1 MPVLILDPYLEQ
13 QIRAER
19 VDPEKYKYDEVW
31 EGVLVVPPI
40 ANNEHQRIVAKLTSA
55 FSSIIDWDQ
64 GSQVLPGTNVTDR
77 DTDWK
82 SNYRV
87 PDVALY
93 LAINPAKDR
102 GTHWVGGPDLAVE
115 IVSPGED
122 PHDKLDFYAKVNTR
136 EMLIVNR
143 DPWSLELYQL
153 QGGKLI
159 LVGNSEVT
167 SSEVLQSGVLPL
179 TFQLQT
185 AGTARPTIVVTHSA
199 TKQTWTA

>member
-1 MPVLILDPYLEQ
+1 MPVLILDPMMEER
-13 QIRAER
+13 IRAER
-19 VDPEKYKYDEVW
+19 DDQEKSQYDEVW

-55 FSSIIDWDQ
+55 FSCIIDWDQ

-77 DTDWK
+77 DADWK

-87 PDVALY
+87 PDVAVY
-93 LAINPAKDR
+93 LATNHAKDG

-136 EMLIVNR
+136 ELLIVNR

-153 QGGKLI
+153 QGGKLV
-159 LVGNSEVT
+159 LAGKSEVADT
-167 SSEVLQSGVLPL
+167 VVLASAVLPL
-179 TFQLQT
+179 TFQLQENSP
-185 AGTARPTIVVTHSA
+185 RPMIVVSHTV